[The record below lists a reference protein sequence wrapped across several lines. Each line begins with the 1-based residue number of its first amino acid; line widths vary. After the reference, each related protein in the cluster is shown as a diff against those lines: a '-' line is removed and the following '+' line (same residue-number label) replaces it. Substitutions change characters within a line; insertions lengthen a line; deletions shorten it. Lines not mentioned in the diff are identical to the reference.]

1 MLPDRKN
8 LRVTRLLQK
17 ELSGSDTV
25 LDLGCGPSSLLQYIE
40 GPTKTVGVEYWKPSI
55 EESMKNHI
63 HSEYINADI
72 AMVKFPDSSFD
83 SVMLVDLIEH
93 FTRDNALALIRT
105 IQRWAKR
112 NVIIV
117 VPNGFVP
124 QEEDDGDG
132 NKKQHHL
139 SGWTVDD
146 LGELGFRVRGIGG
159 IRCLRGVKGQI
170 IPTRTRPGHYLLA
183 GISKISE
190 PVTEILPQYSYH
202 LFAVWQKQGD
212 K

>member
-25 LDLGCGPSSLLQYIE
+25 LDLGCGPSSLLQYVK

-72 AMVKFPDSSFD
+72 ATVKYPDLSFD
-83 SVMLVDLIEH
+83 SVILIDVIEH
-93 FTRDNALALIRT
+93 FTRDDALALIRT
-105 IQRWAKR
+105 IQHWAKK
-112 NVIIV
+112 NVIIL
-117 VPNGFVP
+117 VPNGLVP
-124 QEEDDGDG
+124 QEEEDEQG

-139 SGWTVDD
+139 SGWSVRD
-146 LGELGFRVRGIGG
+146 LNELGFRVRGIGG
-159 IRCLRGVKGQI
+159 MRCLRSEKAQI

-190 PVTEILPQYSYH
+190 PVTEILPEYSYH
-202 LFAVWQKQGD
+202 LFAVWERKG
-212 K
+212 

>member
-25 LDLGCGPSSLLQYIE
+25 LDLGCGPSSLLQYVK

-55 EESMKNHI
+55 EESMKNRI

-72 AMVKFPDSSFD
+72 TTVKYPDLSFD
-83 SVMLVDLIEH
+83 SVILIDVIEH
-93 FTRDNALALIRT
+93 FTRDDALALIRT
-105 IQRWAKR
+105 IQHWARK
-112 NVIIV
+112 NVIIL

-124 QEEDDGDG
+124 QDEEDEQG

-139 SGWTVDD
+139 SGWSVRD
-146 LGELGFRVRGIGG
+146 LNELGFRVRGIGG
-159 IRCLRGVKGQI
+159 IRCLRSEKAQI

-190 PVTEILPQYSYH
+190 PVTEILPEYSYH
-202 LFAVWQKQGD
+202 LFAVWERKG
-212 K
+212 

>member
-17 ELSGSDTV
+17 ELLGSDTV
-25 LDLGCGPSSLLQYIE
+25 LDLGCGPSSLLQYVK

-72 AMVKFPDSSFD
+72 ATVKYPDLSFD
-83 SVMLVDLIEH
+83 SVILIDVIEH
-93 FTRDNALALIRT
+93 FTRDDALALIRT
-105 IQRWAKR
+105 IQHWARK
-112 NVIIV
+112 NVIIL

-124 QEEDDGDG
+124 QDEEDEQG

-139 SGWTVDD
+139 SGWSVRD
-146 LGELGFRVRGIGG
+146 LNELGFRVRGIGG
-159 IRCLRGVKGQI
+159 MRCLRSEKAQI

-190 PVTEILPQYSYH
+190 PVTEILPEYSYH
-202 LFAVWQKQGD
+202 LFAVWERKG
-212 K
+212 